1 MNFADGMKMIY
12 EFFVVLVF
20 FIKTFWWIFAIALAL
35 SLLERL
41 VKAQKASKLNKRLAA
56 AGIVETNAMTGEE
69 FEKWLKV
76 RFEELGYKV
85 ELTPVTG
92 DMGADL
98 ILHSPRGLKIAVQAK
113 KTKAIKNGIGS
124 KPIGEVL
131 RGIRA
136 YECDKGM
143 VVTNGKFTE
152 SAKKEAR
159 ACNVELWDRD
169 KLLDKI
175 EKVQEK
181 KAAKLK
187 TKSG

>member
-1 MNFADGMKMIY
+1 
-12 EFFVVLVF
+12 VPVF
-20 FIKTFWWIFAIALAL
+20 
-35 SLLERL
+35 ERL
-41 VKAQKASKLNKRLAA
+41 LTLYRDHELRKRLSA
-56 AGIVETNAMTGEE
+56 AGIIETDSMTGVE
-69 FEKWLKV
+69 FEKWLKL

-85 ELTPVTG
+85 ELTPTTG

-143 VVTNGKFTE
+143 VVTNGKFTD

>member
-1 MNFADGMKMIY
+1 MGFMDGMKMIY
-12 EFFVVLVF
+12 EFFMVLWF
-20 FIKTFWWIFAIALAL
+20 FIKTFWWIFAIAIAL

-41 VKAQKASKLNKRLAA
+41 VKAQKASKLNKRLAT

-98 ILHSPRGLKIAVQAK
+98 ILHSPKGLKIAVQAK
-113 KTKAIKNGIGS
+113 KTTKRDIGPKS
-124 KPIGEVL
+124 IGEVL

-143 VVTNGKFTE
+143 VVTNGSFTK
-152 SAKKEAR
+152 SAKREAR